1 MISTKK
7 VSKFY
12 GSTQVLNDITFEIA
26 QGEIVGFLG
35 PNGAGKTTLM
45 RILTTYLPLTSG
57 KVIIADWDISQN
69 SFAARQ
75 NLGYLPE
82 NPPLY
87 LDMTVKDYLK
97 FAGKLK
103 NIPSRPLATRIDQVL
118 EECALHDVK
127 NTPIDNLSKG
137 YKQRVG
143 IAQAI
148 IHNPKVLILDEPT
161 NGLDPQQILQ
171 VRKLI
176 KGLEHKRTVILST
189 HILSEIEQ
197 IAQRVLIINKGKIVT
212 DNSLNNLLKGSQ
224 NLEDIF
230 LNLTND
236 NPVNI
241 AQENSSLR
249 SPQLSLITQLREEA
263 GTVPTSSNGSSRS
276 VGASYLLCCVGKEFL
291 AVRKVLLSYT
301 VKNTLSI
308 ALKELSGYFKSPKAY
323 IVLMVA
329 ISVFNVFFFMI
340 IEQNREATLR
350 DIFKLMEFM
359 FVFIIPILTMEIFAE
374 EKRSGTIE
382 FLLTSPVSSTAI
394 VLGKYLGSLGF
405 VSILIAFTAVY
416 YGILEYFGSPDRLAI
431 LTGYIGIYLEGAFF
445 VAIGILTSS
454 WTKNQIIAAITSYM
468 IIFSLYCSITFANQL
483 EEGGAAVEILKHL
496 SVWNHSERFFTGL
509 LDISSLVYFLS
520 GIGLCLFLTRI
531 NIENRS

>member
-127 NTPIDNLSKG
+127 NMPIANLSKG

-197 IAQRVLIINKGKIVT
+197 IAQRVLIINKGKIVA
-212 DNSLNNLLKGSQ
+212 DDSLNNLLKGSQ

-241 AQENSSLR
+241 A
-249 SPQLSLITQLREEA
+249 
-263 GTVPTSSNGSSRS
+263 
-276 VGASYLLCCVGKEFL
+276 
-291 AVRKVLLSYT
+291 
-301 VKNTLSI
+301 
-308 ALKELSGYFKSPKAY
+308 
-323 IVLMVA
+323 
-329 ISVFNVFFFMI
+329 
-340 IEQNREATLR
+340 
-350 DIFKLMEFM
+350 
-359 FVFIIPILTMEIFAE
+359 
-374 EKRSGTIE
+374 
-382 FLLTSPVSSTAI
+382 
-394 VLGKYLGSLGF
+394 
-405 VSILIAFTAVY
+405 
-416 YGILEYFGSPDRLAI
+416 
-431 LTGYIGIYLEGAFF
+431 
-445 VAIGILTSS
+445 
-454 WTKNQIIAAITSYM
+454 
-468 IIFSLYCSITFANQL
+468 
-483 EEGGAAVEILKHL
+483 
-496 SVWNHSERFFTGL
+496 
-509 LDISSLVYFLS
+509 
-520 GIGLCLFLTRI
+520 
-531 NIENRS
+531 